1 MKTFLLLLLLTICS
15 LTNSARPNLRLLRSI
30 PNRKPRDPLPIEKP
44 TDQEYNRA
52 IDRGHFRPPPRKAAP
67 PDIIDGTQVLVIFR
81 FFDETENQEYYDE
94 LMNLIQSDSQDAAI
108 QYCVNLNTIFTE
120 ALCEYYIRFLN

>member
-1 MKTFLLLLLLTICS
+1 MKTFLLLLLLAICS

-30 PNRKPRDPLPIEKP
+30 PNRKPRDPLSIAKP
-44 TDQEYNRA
+44 SDQEYNRV
-52 IDRGHFRPPPRKAAP
+52 IDRGFRPPPPITVAP
-67 PDIIDGTQVLVIFR
+67 PDIIDGVQVLVIFR
-81 FFDETENQEYYDE
+81 FFAETENQEYYEE
-94 LMNLIQSDSQDAAI
+94 LMNLLQSDCQSAAI